1 MLSPLILMEWR
12 QTFEGNATWKRG
24 ISSQANRAGGFRE
37 GNSAVSGANQEGLG
51 TLQGCSGRP
60 KGSGGIEGHSLGG
73 NVAQVSLTCA
83 RQLSSAVLHPRPTS
97 TAVTNLRSE
106 APPVGIRRAHPLGEI
121 ARTVQASLSLGE
133 GWGRERL

>member
-1 MLSPLILMEWR
+1 MKAM
-12 QTFEGNATWKRG
+12 QRG
-24 ISSQANRAGGFRE
+24 KGESLLKPTGR
-37 GNSAVSGANQEGLG
+37 AVSGRG
-51 TLQGCSGRP
+51 TRLCPELTKKDSEPSRGCSGRP

-83 RQLSSAVLHPRPTS
+83 RQLSSPVLHPRPTS